1 MCSVIIINIKFISI
15 DFITLK
21 YANLYRVAV
30 TGYYNESLKSDIKYF
45 IMSLA
50 YSCRIF
56 FKL

>member
-21 YANLYRVAV
+21 YVNLYRVAV
-30 TGYYNESLKSDIKYF
+30 IGYYNESLKSDIKYF

-50 YSCRIF
+50 YSCHIF
-56 FKL
+56 F